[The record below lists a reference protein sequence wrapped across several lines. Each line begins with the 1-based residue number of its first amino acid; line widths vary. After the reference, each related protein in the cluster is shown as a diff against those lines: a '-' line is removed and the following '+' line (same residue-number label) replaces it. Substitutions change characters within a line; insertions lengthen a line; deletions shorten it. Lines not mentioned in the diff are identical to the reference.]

1 MASTLLRSLAR
12 STRTTTASRLL
23 RRNISASTTIR
34 AEPQE
39 DVAKKTAFDY
49 HTVEDLHGM
58 TAAEILGGQAADEGK
73 MRHFTGEVLT
83 FYFSP
88 QHPAAHGVLRMI
100 LELNGEEILRA
111 DPHIGL
117 LHRGTEK
124 LIEYKTYIQA
134 LPYFDRLDYVSMM
147 TNEQCYS
154 LAVEKLLNIQIP
166 DRAQWIRTLFG
177 EITRILNH
185 LMAVLT
191 HVMDVGGLTPFLW
204 GFEEREKL
212 MEFYERVSGARLH
225 AAYVRPGGVAFDLPH
240 GMLEDIFKWATQ
252 FSSRIDEIEEV
263 VTGNRIWKER
273 TIGVGVVTAAQALD
287 YSFSGVMLRGS
298 GVAWDI
304 RKVAPYEKYS
314 EVEFDIPVGKNGD
327 CYDRYLCRVQEMRES
342 LRIISQCLNKITPG
356 AVKVDDHKL
365 VPPPRAMMKESMES
379 LIHHFKIFS
388 EGYSV
393 PPGETYSAI
402 EAPKGEMAV
411 YLVSDGS
418 NRPYR
423 CSIRAPGFAHLA
435 GSDFM
440 MRHHM
445 LADAVAIIGTMVRAF
460 THWFFVFAFSANSF
474 IVRIL
479 CLGKPSPCL
488 FLLPNAYW
496 CYFKQ

>member
-1 MASTLLRSLAR
+1 MASLLLRSLAR
-12 STRTTTASRLL
+12 TSRTTASSRLL
-23 RRNISASTTIR
+23 RRNISASTIVK
-34 AEPQE
+34 AEPTPT
-39 DVAKKTAFDY
+39 DTATKNVFDY

-58 TAAEILGGQAADEGK
+58 SAQEILSDPEGRKDSK
-73 MRHFTGEVLT
+73 MRHFTVNFG
-83 FYFSP
+83 P

-124 LIEYKTYIQA
+124 LIEYKNYIQA

-147 TNEQCYS
+147 TNELSYS
-154 LAVEKLLNIQIP
+154 LAVEKLLNIQVP
-166 DRAQWIRTLFG
+166 DRAAWIRTLFG

-240 GMLEDIFKWATQ
+240 GLLDDIFKWATQ

-263 VTGNRIWKER
+263 VSGNRIWKER
-273 TIGVGVVTAAQALD
+273 TIGVGVVTAKQALD

-298 GVAWDI
+298 GVKWDL
-304 RKVAPYEKYS
+304 RKTSPYDKYAEVRGDS
-314 EVEFDIPVGKNGD
+314 KLLQASTNPPQVEFDIPVGKNGD

-342 LRIISQCLNKITPG
+342 LHIISQCLNKMPTGVI
-356 AVKVDDHKL
+356 KVDDHKL

-393 PPGETYSAI
+393 PAGETYTAI

-411 YLVSDGS
+411 YLVSDGT

-440 MRHHM
+440 MRSTWP
-445 LADAVAIIGTMVRAF
+445 LRVRF
-460 THWFFVFAFSANSF
+460 
-474 IVRIL
+474 
-479 CLGKPSPCL
+479 
-488 FLLPNAYW
+488 
-496 CYFKQ
+496 

>member
-1 MASTLLRSLAR
+1 MATALLRSVAR
-12 STRTTTASRLL
+12 STRTATPRIAS
-23 RRNISASTTIR
+23 RNISSTSVRSLQPTVDEAR
-34 AEPQE
+34 
-39 DVAKKTAFDY
+39 KTGFDY
-49 HTVEDLHGM
+49 HTVEDFHGM
-58 TAAEILGGQAADEGK
+58 TAKEILAGPKEDPK
-73 MRHFTGEVLT
+73 MRHFTGKKVSISLLLVLLIHVLQST
-83 FYFSP
+83 LGETASP

-147 TNEQCYS
+147 TNELCYS
-154 LAVEKLLNIQIP
+154 LAVEKLLNIQAP
-166 DRAQWIRTLFG
+166 ERAQWIRTLFG

-240 GMLEDIFKWATQ
+240 GLLEDIFKWATQ
-252 FSSRIDEIEEV
+252 FGGRVDEIEEV
-263 VTGNRIWKER
+263 VTANRIWKER
-273 TIGVGVVTAAQALD
+273 TIGIGKVTAKQALD

-298 GVAWDI
+298 GIPWDL
-304 RKVAPYEKYS
+304 RKVAPYDKYA

-342 LRIISQCLNKITPG
+342 LRIINQCLNKMPTGVI
-356 AVKVDDHKL
+356 KVDDHKL

-411 YLVSDGS
+411 YLVSDGT

-440 MRHHM
+440 MRRHL
-445 LADAVAIIGTMVRAF
+445 LADAVAIIGTMDL
-460 THWFFVFAFSANSF
+460 VFGE
-474 IVRIL
+474 VDR
-479 CLGKPSPCL
+479 
-488 FLLPNAYW
+488 
-496 CYFKQ
+496 